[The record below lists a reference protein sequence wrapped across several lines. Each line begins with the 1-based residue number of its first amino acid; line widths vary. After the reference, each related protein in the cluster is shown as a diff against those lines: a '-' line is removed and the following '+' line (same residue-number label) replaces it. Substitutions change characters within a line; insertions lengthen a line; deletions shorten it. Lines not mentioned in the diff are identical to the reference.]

1 MSGRFTVRFYNEDA
15 MKDYRR
21 LDGSAKKLVNVGL
34 RKLEERADEIGKPLA
49 GPLRGCKELKYRKD
63 GIRVVFRIAGEVIEV
78 VDIIAIG
85 SRADSEVFKTAEK
98 RLKAGSE

>member
-15 MKDYRR
+15 LKEYRK
-21 LDGSAKKLVNVGL
+21 LDGSVKKLVDVGL
-34 RKLEERADEIGKPLA
+34 RKLEVRADEIGKPLE

-63 GIRVVFRIAGEVIEV
+63 GVRVVFRIAGGVIEI

-85 SRADSEVFKTAEK
+85 SRADGEVFKTAEK
-98 RLKAGSE
+98 RLTAGNE